1 MNPTPQNSSAQRIL
15 VWLWYWLPP
24 LLMMAAIFYVSHQPD
39 LPHAP
44 DPWLDV
50 LLKKLAHATE
60 YAILFLLLLR
70 AWRRDRAADLALK
83 TAVYATAIYA
93 VSDELHQAF
102 VPGRKANWY
111 DVVIDVSGVL
121 LLWWLLRH
129 GRWGR
134 LFHGKD
140 KYLTK

>member
-1 MNPTPQNSSAQRIL
+1 MNPTPQNSNAKRL
-15 VWLWYWLPP
+15 VRLWYWLPP
-24 LLMMAAIFYVSHQPD
+24 LLVMAAIFYLSHQPD

-50 LLKKLAHATE
+50 LLKKLAHAAE
-60 YAILFLLLLR
+60 YTILFLLLLR
-70 AWRRDRAADLALK
+70 AWRRDRAADQALK
-83 TAVYATAIYA
+83 TSILTTALYAI
-93 VSDELHQAF
+93 SDELHQAF

-121 LLWWLLRH
+121 LLWWLLRN
-129 GRWGR
+129 GRLGR

-140 KYLTK
+140 KDLAE

>member
-1 MNPTPQNSSAQRIL
+1 MNPTPQNSNAQRIL
-15 VWLWYWLPP
+15 VGLWCWLPP
-24 LLMMAAIFYVSHQPD
+24 LLVMAAIFYLSHQPD

-83 TAVYATAIYA
+83 TAGLTTAAYAI
-93 VSDELHQAF
+93 SDELHQAF

-111 DVVIDVSGVL
+111 DVLIDVSGVL
-121 LLWWLLRH
+121 LLWWLLRSRRL
-129 GRWGR
+129 GG
-134 LFHGKD
+134 LFHGRD
-140 KYLTK
+140 KYLAE

>member
-1 MNPTPQNSSAQRIL
+1 MNPTPQNSNAQRIL

-24 LLMMAAIFYVSHQPD
+24 LLVMAAIFYVSHQPD
-39 LPHAP
+39 LPRAP

-60 YAILFLLLLR
+60 YAILFLFLLR
-70 AWRRDRAADLALK
+70 AWRRDRAADQALK
-83 TAVYATAIYA
+83 TAVLTTAAYAI
-93 VSDELHQAF
+93 SDELHQAF

-121 LLWWLLRH
+121 LLWWLLRNGPL
-129 GRWGR
+129 GRV
-134 LFHGKD
+134 LHGKD
-140 KYLTK
+140 KDLAE